1 MARPGTEVNPQ
12 ADLLAHAFR
21 RFDQAA
27 VSLQASYK
35 GLMER
40 MERMDLELAA
50 KHEALRTS
58 LKEKEEMRSHLAA
71 VLESL
76 TTGVVVTDQRGT
88 IIRCNE
94 AAERLLGRERR
105 ALVGHQLS
113 ELEGLE
119 IPGAGLP
126 VVTQLSGMPVSV
138 TRTVL
143 RNEQGVSHG
152 SIVLLNDLSNIRKLE
167 ERLQRRDRLTAMGEM
182 VGRIAHEIRNPLGSV
197 ELFASMLRR
206 DLTHDPQG
214 YAYTE
219 HISSA
224 VQAMDRL
231 LSNLLLYTR
240 PMSPSPDWHSAEAL
254 VRESLVLAAH
264 ATVGLTLEVRNQT
277 DEAVPMLWC
286 DANQMKQ
293 VLVNLVLNAA
303 QAMTGTGRLTVTMAY
318 DLDAA
323 GERTGLRLS
332 VSDTGGGIEPALL
345 SRIFDPFFTT
355 KEEGTGLGLAIVHA
369 VVEGHHGRVEV
380 ESAVGTGTTVA
391 IVLPQGAQACQ
402 GKTPAP
408 AIERRRNLQNA
419 EDPICKP

>member
-1 MARPGTEVNPQ
+1 MAQPSTELTPQ
-12 ADLLAHAFR
+12 ADLLAHAFQ

-40 MERMDLELAA
+40 MERLDLELAA
-50 KHEALRTS
+50 KNEALRAS

-76 TTGVVVTDQRGT
+76 TTGVVVTDQRGV

-94 AAERLLGRERR
+94 AAERLIGRDRR
-105 ALVGHQLS
+105 ALIGHPLS
-113 ELEGLE
+113 DL
-119 IPGAGLP
+119 AGLT
-126 VVTQLSGMPVSV
+126 VTGTELPTVTHVGGTPVSI

-143 RNEQGVSHG
+143 RNEKGTAHG
-152 SIVLLNDLSNIRKLE
+152 SIVLLNDLSNVRKLE

-206 DLTHDPQG
+206 DLINDPQG

-240 PMSPSPDWHSAEAL
+240 PMSPSPDWHSADAL

-264 ATVGLTLEVRNQT
+264 ATMGVTVEVQNQT
-277 DEAVPMLWC
+277 GEAVPMLWC
-286 DANQMKQ
+286 DANQLKQ
-293 VLVNLVLNAA
+293 VLVNLVMNAA
-303 QAMTGTGRLTVTMAY
+303 QAMAGSGKLTVTVAS
-318 DLDAA
+318 DSGPS
-323 GERTGLRLS
+323 GERLGLRLS
-332 VSDTGGGIEPALL
+332 VSDTGGGIDPALL

-355 KEEGTGLGLAIVHA
+355 REEGTGLGLAIVHA
-369 VVEGHHGRVEV
+369 VVEGHRGRVEV
-380 ESAVGTGTTVA
+380 ESRVGIGTTMT

-402 GKTPAP
+402 GQRSTHA
-408 AIERRRNLQNA
+408 R
-419 EDPICKP
+419 

>member
-1 MARPGTEVNPQ
+1 MSRPGALVNPQ

-40 MERMDLELAA
+40 VERLDLELAA
-50 KHEALRTS
+50 KNEALRAS

-76 TTGVVVTDQRGT
+76 TTGVVVTDQRGV

-94 AAERLLGRERR
+94 AAEQLIGRERR
-105 ALVGHQLS
+105 ALIGHPLS
-113 ELEGLE
+113 DVAGLE
-119 IPGAGLP
+119 PPGADLP
-126 VVTQLSGMPVSV
+126 IVTHLSGTPVSV

-143 RNEQGVSHG
+143 RNEKGVAHG

-167 ERLQRRDRLTAMGEM
+167 EQLQRRDRLAAMGEM

-197 ELFASMLRR
+197 ELFASMLRH
-206 DLTHDPQG
+206 DLAHDPQG
-214 YAYTE
+214 HAYTE

-240 PMSPSPDWHSAEAL
+240 PMSPSPDWHPVESL

-264 ATVGLTLEVRNQT
+264 ATVGITVEVRNQT
-277 DEAVPMLWC
+277 AEAVPMLWC
-286 DANQMKQ
+286 DATQLKQ
-293 VLVNLVLNAA
+293 VLVNLVMNAA
-303 QAMTGTGRLTVTMAY
+303 QAMSGSGQITVTMAHEY
-318 DLDAA
+318 GSS
-323 GERTGLRLS
+323 GEISGIRIS
-332 VSDTGGGIEPALL
+332 VTDTGAGIEPVLL

-355 KEEGTGLGLAIVHA
+355 REEGTGLGLAIVHA
-369 VVEGHHGRVEV
+369 VVEGHRGRVEV
-380 ESAVGTGTTVA
+380 ESTVGRGSTMSV
-391 IVLPQGAQACQ
+391 VLPQGAQT
-402 GKTPAP
+402 GKVEGAT
-408 AIERRRNLQNA
+408 RR
-419 EDPICKP
+419 

>member
-1 MARPGTEVNPQ
+1 MAHPGTEVNPQ

-50 KHEALRTS
+50 KHEALRAS

-76 TTGVVVTDQRGT
+76 TTGVVVTDQRGI

-105 ALVGHQLS
+105 ALVGHHLS
-113 ELEGLE
+113 ELEELE
-119 IPGAGLP
+119 TPGADLP
-126 VVTQLSGMPVSV
+126 IVTQLGGIPVSV
-138 TRTVL
+138 ARTVL
-143 RNEQGVSHG
+143 RNEQGVSNG

-167 ERLQRRDRLTAMGEM
+167 ERLQRRDRLASMGEM

-206 DLTHDPQG
+206 DLAHDPQG

-264 ATVGLTLEVRNQT
+264 ATVGLSVEVHNQT
-277 DEAVPMLWC
+277 GEAVPMLWC
-286 DANQMKQ
+286 DANQIKQ
-293 VLVNLVLNAA
+293 VLVNLMMNGA
-303 QAMTGTGRLTVTMAY
+303 QAMGGTGRLAVTIAS
-318 DLDAA
+318 DLGPS
-323 GERTGLRLS
+323 GERAGLRLS
-332 VSDTGGGIEPALL
+332 VSDTGGGIDPAVL

-355 KEEGTGLGLAIVHA
+355 REDGTGLGLAIVHA
-369 VVEGHHGRVEV
+369 VVEGHRGRVEV
-380 ESAVGTGTTVA
+380 ESELGTGTTMTV
-391 IVLPQGAQACQ
+391 VLPQGVHACQ
-402 GKTPAP
+402 RQNQAP
-408 AIERRRNLQNA
+408 A
-419 EDPICKP
+419 C